1 MLKAQFWTT
10 SVARVELD
18 QRARD
23 ARLQEHD
30 RRLDAVPG
38 EQIADAYLTRFAAR
52 SGREAKRAIFIAER
66 NGVFAGFAVGLTKT
80 RVTCSRNTFR

>member
-10 SVARVELD
+10 SVARVEFD

-30 RRLDAVPG
+30 RRLDAAPRLPG

-52 SGREAKRAIFIAER
+52 SGREAKRDIY
-66 NGVFAGFAVGLTKT
+66 
-80 RVTCSRNTFR
+80 S